1 MKKLIKVLA
10 ITLVVIFALIIALP
24 FIFQGKI
31 VRMVKSE
38 INKSINAR
46 VDFGSASLSLIRNFP
61 DFSLKLNNL
70 VITGN
75 QPFEND
81 TLFSADALRVILD
94 VRSVF
99 RGSPYEIKGIDLNT
113 PALNLLVLDDG
124 SYNWDIVLPDE
135 TIEEPDAQTP
145 EEDPLVIDINKLTLN
160 DGSVLYSDKQMNFL
174 MLLEGLDGNISG
186 NLSTGLSDIHS
197 ELTAMDLIMIYEDVT
212 YMSNVKVN
220 YKGLFAVDMD
230 KEYYTMRDTRL
241 SLNDL
246 GIDIEGGFGFV
257 GDDIKMDLSFMSA
270 DKNFRNLLSL
280 VPAIYARDFD
290 KIKADGQFSLNGHV
304 TGLYGDNSMPGF
316 GLNLDVEAANFS
328 YPDLPE
334 NVRDIYIITRID
346 NKTGE
351 MDDTKIEVE
360 RFDFTLAGNPVKSRF
375 SLKTPVSDPETDMT
389 SLGKIDL
396 ASLSK
401 VVPLGEN
408 ESVQGL
414 LDFDASFAGKM
425 SDIENARYNNV
436 TANGFLV
443 LTDLIYQSTAINLPL
458 AIHRARMDFTPAFIS
473 LVNMELSI
481 GKSNMKTSG
490 RIENYLS
497 YYLDEGYL
505 KGNLDMNSETLDL
518 NELIAAMP
526 EEAEVP
532 ADTLE
537 ASFQIP
543 DLPERID
550 FTINAKAN
558 NIYYDSYELSNAVVN
573 IVYKDQ
579 VIRFSPLVA
588 DMLAGKVEI
597 RGLFD
602 ATDKTSG
609 FFDMD
614 FKISNFDIPMAYQS
628 IGMLKLIA
636 PVAEKASG
644 TLSTGLKLRGRLDQD
659 FNPKYETFLGSGNL
673 QTSQLRIDSVEVM
686 NQLATLLGNPDY
698 KRMVTD
704 GISFAFD
711 ILKGSFFQKPFT
723 INYGGTNT
731 VIGGSIGFD
740 QQINYDLV
748 FQIPY
753 DKFGS
758 TANQAISSISEAA
771 AKKGIN
777 ISPGSH
783 LNVSAKLSGSVT
795 NPKIGLD
802 YKSAASNIRT
812 EIEGA
817 VIQELEKQKE
827 EVLKKV
833 SEEADKILNEAQRQ
847 SDEVLSKAR
856 EAADKIRS
864 EAASAA
870 EKIRSE
876 ARIQAKRIEDEGKS
890 RGMIAELAAK
900 ETAKK
905 VRTEGDNSAEK
916 VINEADKRA
925 NDVMTEAQSQ
935 ADDIMRRAREQ
946 VDKL

>member
-31 VRMVKSE
+31 IRMVKAE

-46 VDFGSASLSLIRNFP
+46 VDFGSASLSLIRSFP
-61 DFSLKLNNL
+61 DFSLKLNKL

-81 TLFSADALRVILD
+81 TLFHAEALRVILD

-99 RGSPYEIKGIDLNT
+99 RGSPYEIKGVDLNT
-113 PALNLLVLDDG
+113 PVLSLLVLDDG

-135 TIEEPDAQTP
+135 AIAEPDS
-145 EEDPLVIDINKLTLN
+145 EMLSEDPLVIDINELTLN
-160 DGSVLYSDKQMNFL
+160 SGRVLYNDRQMNFL
-174 MLLEGLDGNISG
+174 MLLEGLDGSISG

-197 ELTAMDLIMIYEDVT
+197 EVTASDLIMIYEDVT

-257 GDDIKMDLSFMSA
+257 DDDITMDINFQSA
-270 DKNFRNLLSL
+270 DKNFRSLLSL
-280 VPAIYARDFD
+280 VPAIYARDFE

-304 TGLYGDNSMPGF
+304 KGLYGDNSMPGF
-316 GLNLDVEAANFS
+316 GLNLDVDGANFS

-334 NVRDIYIITRID
+334 NVRDIYLITRID
-346 NKTGE
+346 NKTGD
-351 MDDTKIEVE
+351 MDDTKIEVD

-375 SLKTPVSDPETDMT
+375 SLKTPVSDPEMDMT
-389 SLGKIDL
+389 MIGKIDL

-401 VVPLGEN
+401 VVPLGQD
-408 ESVQGL
+408 ESLQGL

-443 LTDLIYQSTAINLPL
+443 LSDLIYRSTAINLPL

-473 LVNMELSI
+473 LVNMDITI
-481 GKSNMKTSG
+481 GKSNMETSG
-490 RIENYLS
+490 RIVNYLS
-497 YYLDEGYL
+497 YYLGEGYL
-505 KGNLDMNSETLDL
+505 KGNINLNSETLDL

-526 EEAEVP
+526 EETELP

-537 ASFQIP
+537 AAYQIP

-550 FTINAKAN
+550 FTMNARAKK
-558 NIYYDSYELSNAVVN
+558 IYYEAYELSNAVAN
-573 IVYKDQ
+573 ITYKDQ

-588 DMLAGKVEI
+588 DMLAGNIEI
-597 RGLFD
+597 RGVFD

-614 FKISNFDIPMAYQS
+614 FKITKFDIPMAYQS

-686 NQLATLLGNPDY
+686 NQIATLLGNPDY

-704 GISFAFD
+704 GLSFAFD

-723 INYGGTNT
+723 INYGGTST
-731 VIGGSIGFD
+731 IIGGSVGFD

-753 DKFGS
+753 DKFGTS
-758 TANQAISSISEAA
+758 ANQAISSISDAA

-783 LNVSAKLSGSVT
+783 LNVNAKLTGSVT
-795 NPKIGLD
+795 SPKIGLD
-802 YKSAASNIRT
+802 YKSAASNIKT

-817 VIQELEKQKE
+817 VMQELEKQKE
-827 EVLKKV
+827 EVMKKV

-847 SDEVLSKAR
+847 GDELISKAQV
-856 EAADKIRS
+856 AADRIRS
-864 EAASAA
+864 EATSAA
-870 EKIRSE
+870 ETIISE
-876 ARIQAKRIEDEGKS
+876 AGIQAKRIEDEGKS

-900 ETAKK
+900 ETAKR
-905 VRTEGDNSAEK
+905 VRTEGDNSAQN
-916 VINEADKRA
+916 VIKEADKRA
-925 NDVMTEAQSQ
+925 ADVMTEAQSQ
-935 ADDIMRRAREQ
+935 ADEIMRRAREQ
-946 VDKL
+946 VDTL